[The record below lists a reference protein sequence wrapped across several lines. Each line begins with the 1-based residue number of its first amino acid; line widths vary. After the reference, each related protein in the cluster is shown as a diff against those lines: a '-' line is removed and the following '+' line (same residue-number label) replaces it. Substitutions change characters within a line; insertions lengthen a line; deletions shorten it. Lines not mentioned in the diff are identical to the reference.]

1 MDIFCENSQF
11 NYLKHTLIENYNES
25 ILTEIILFYS
35 CYVFKVFPGSIW
47 TRKGTFRKF
56 LMNYEPEKNF

>member
-25 ILTEIILFYS
+25 ILTEIILLYS
-35 CYVFKVFPGSIW
+35 VMYLKFFPVRFGPVKELSAN
-47 TRKGTFRKF
+47 F
-56 LMNYEPEKNF
+56 L

>member
-25 ILTEIILFYS
+25 ILTEIILLYS
-35 CYVFKVFPGSIW
+35 VMYL
-47 TRKGTFRKF
+47 KF
-56 LMNYEPEKNF
+56 FIQTEIINYNLAYN